1 MDTFFDPGTKQIV
14 NTHDACDPFPP
25 DGNAALF
32 PDECSDTP
40 NSPRGMRR
48 FHGMNGIDQVAFVWW
63 SSSFLPWTLDCGM
76 TRLKGLVR
84 NLQNPCL
91 PPKGNTGIFH
101 VRDHEPINPSF
112 FLNACMAMAW
122 SATNCFAFVNS

>member
-1 MDTFFDPGTKQIV
+1 MDAFPYARAEQVMGTKYPCG
-14 NTHDACDPFPP
+14 TFTP
-25 DGNAALF
+25 DGNAVF
-32 PDECSDTP
+32 FSNERPYTP

-63 SSSFLPWTLDCGM
+63 RSSFLPWILDCGM
-76 TRLKGLVR
+76 TCLKCLVR

-91 PPKGNTGIFH
+91 PSKGNTGIFH
-101 VRDHEPINPSF
+101 LRDHEPINPSF